1 MENKNNKW
9 TIRKFLRFVDVFGE
23 SFTFR
28 YKDEDKHSTKLG
40 GVICICFYII
50 AILFFVYNFIPFY
63 HRKIFSLQYYTMN
76 LNKTEKIKLDESPS
90 AFAIG
95 LTDENENYT
104 DYNIYDLVNLK
115 IIFRIV
121 YKDKTKYE
129 GNTRNETLDFHHC
142 TVEDFHHLHN
152 KSFHNLN
159 VNNFFCL
166 ERKDLLS
173 PEGIYTD
180 EIFSYFAISVLSKDK
195 DNETHNQLINDYLV
209 EHDCK
214 LQFFYT
220 DIAININNLHNPFS
234 SFLNSMFIQL
244 NPTLIQKKNIFF
256 MNYHLLDDNLLIH
269 INQNNEKPVVKTG
282 LSRIEDY
289 AVYKG
294 LDRAAKKTE
303 DYAEYAKMYI
313 RVDNKKVEIKRRYQD
328 FMEFYADTSAL
339 LLSIFWILGNIFAY
353 YDRIYA
359 NHSIS
364 KKLFYFEGI
373 RNNKFHQF
381 RKIKNYINANENL
394 NNKNNKCIIDT
405 GIPTSNRI
413 FNENLARR
421 GTEAEININNIE
433 NNNGDDL
440 INYSNYN
447 ILEMIGSFKL
457 FYCKTKKFESKIKL
471 IKQANSII
479 NNKLDI
485 VFYIR
490 NMILFEMINKIY
502 LENKNITNFLSRPII
517 YLNESKFEEKP
528 KFDLSDIDNDIL
540 GDDNK
545 NKKKEKSADFEMIK
559 YLKDDNIYK
568 TAYIFDSNNLISK
581 IEKLIIKPDKTD
593 SQKKLIYFLK
603 KHLNGV

>member
-1 MENKNNKW
+1 M
-9 TIRKFLRFVDVFGE
+9 FDVFGE

-28 YKDEDKHSTKLG
+28 YKDEDKHSTMLG
-40 GVICICFYII
+40 GIICICFYII

-63 HRKIFSLQYYTMN
+63 RRKIFSLQYYTMN

-104 DYNIYDLVNLK
+104 DYNIYDLVDLK
-115 IIFRIV
+115 VIFRIV
-121 YKDKTKYE
+121 YKDKTKSE

-142 TVEDFHHLHN
+142 TIDD
-152 KSFHNLN
+152 FHNLHNNSFYTLN
-159 VNNFFCL
+159 VNDFFCL
-166 ERKDLLS
+166 SKKDLLS

-180 EIFSYFAISVLSKDK
+180 EVFSYFAISVLSKDK

-220 DIAININNLHNPFS
+220 DIAININNLNNPFS

-289 AVYKG
+289 SVYKG
-294 LDRAAKKTE
+294 LDRAVKKAE

-373 RNNKFHQF
+373 KNNKFHQF
-381 RKIKNYINANENL
+381 QKIKNYINKNENL
-394 NNKNNKCIIDT
+394 DNKIDKCIISNN
-405 GIPTSNRI
+405 IIESSSNRNI
-413 FNENLARR
+413 KENFSRR
-421 GTEAEININNIE
+421 NTGAELNINIEE
-433 NNNGDDL
+433 NNKEDNL
-440 INYSNYN
+440 IDYSNYN

-457 FYCKTKKFESKIKL
+457 IFCKTKKFESKIKL

-479 NNKLDI
+479 DNKLDI

-490 NMILFEMINKIY
+490 NMILFEIINKIY
-502 LENKNITNFLSRPII
+502 LENKNIINFLSRPII
-517 YLNESKFEEKP
+517 YLNETKLEEKP
-528 KFDLSDIDNDIL
+528 KIDLSEIDIDISNNEKENI
-540 GDDNK
+540 K
-545 NKKKEKSADFEMIK
+545 NQKSADFKMIE

-568 TAYIFDSNNLISK
+568 TAYIFDSNNLTNK
-581 IEKLIIKPDKTD
+581 IEKLIIAPNKTE